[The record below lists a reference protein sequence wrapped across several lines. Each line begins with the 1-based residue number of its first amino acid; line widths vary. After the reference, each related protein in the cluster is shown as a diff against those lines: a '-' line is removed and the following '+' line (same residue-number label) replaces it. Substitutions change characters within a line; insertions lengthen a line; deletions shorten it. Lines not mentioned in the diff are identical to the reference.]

1 MEANDTGLFLAC
13 MLAPDAF
20 NKHINLLLKLNQF
33 SLAITTRVD
42 SPFLSE
48 IKVENLKEFPSTH
61 HKLEKYKYLPHS
73 FQVVTR
79 FNRGCYLFKVSG
91 REVELEVR
99 FEVSEDVVEGRLH
112 LLVDYHQSLGLK
124 PSVLL
129 ITSN

>member
-33 SLAITTRVD
+33 SLAITARVD
-42 SPFLSE
+42 CPFLSE
-48 IKVENLKEFPSTH
+48 IKVKDLKEFPS
-61 HKLEKYKYLPHS
+61 HS